1 MFSRDLLK
9 QQSFFVFP
17 QALMSWYCY
26 EKFFNHAVTAAVAA
40 QRTFGN
46 VPIYS
51 FFHAFGTLMQGKL
64 GEKLKQNQHDKI
76 HQSRD

>member
-1 MFSRDLLK
+1 MSMFSRDLLK
-9 QQSFFVFP
+9 QLSFSVSP

-64 GEKLKQNQHDKI
+64 REK
-76 HQSRD
+76 